1 MQHLLVRLTALVRIS
16 SNKLGENI
24 AATVLQEE
32 LQVSS
37 VCIRDIAQHGEKLP
51 LAQHRLGL
59 AGHARRCEWFHLC
72 RPRTCSENFLAHVR
86 FIADEI
92 VKPPPSFFS

>member
-37 VCIRDIAQHGEKLP
+37 VFFVPHA
-51 LAQHRLGL
+51 
-59 AGHARRCEWFHLC
+59 AGGIGPGARIF
-72 RPRTCSENFLAHVR
+72 
-86 FIADEI
+86 
-92 VKPPPSFFS
+92 